1 MGLVLSSLS
10 LQATA
15 LQSKLHFRSQ
25 VQVRSDQD
33 QLSQA
38 AQRLVSQLNLLHPCL
53 LHLPEQDWALQGT
66 ACIDANQAASLIQGG
81 DGSAADVRTLDWQPD
96 ASGQKVMLLLQL
108 PTIEGG
114 SGRRGLFAIR
124 LGGDPVRAWSI
135 QEQGLLGAPS

>member
-15 LQSKLHFRSQ
+15 LQSRLYFRSQ

-38 AQRLVSQLNLLHPCL
+38 AHRLVSQINVLYPCL
-53 LHLPEQDWALQGT
+53 LQLPKQDWALQGT
-66 ACIDANQAASLIQGG
+66 ACIDVDRASRLIQGG
-81 DGSAADVRTLDWQPD
+81 DGSPDDVLTLDWQPD
-96 ASGQKVMLLLQL
+96 VNGQKVMLMLQL
-108 PTIEGG
+108 PTVQGG
-114 SGRRGLFAIR
+114 SGRRGLFAIQ

>member
-10 LQATA
+10 LQGTA

-38 AQRLVSQLNLLHPCL
+38 AQRLVSQINLLHPCL
-53 LHLPEQDWALQGT
+53 LNLPKQDWAVLGT
-66 ACIDANQAASLIQGG
+66 ACIDTNQATSLIQGG
-81 DGSAADVRTLDWQPD
+81 DGSPADVLTLDWQPD

-108 PTIEGG
+108 PTVEGG
-114 SGRRGLFAIR
+114 SGRRGLFAIQ
-124 LGGDPVRAWSI
+124 LGGDPIRAWSI
-135 QEQGLLGAPS
+135 QEQGLLGATS